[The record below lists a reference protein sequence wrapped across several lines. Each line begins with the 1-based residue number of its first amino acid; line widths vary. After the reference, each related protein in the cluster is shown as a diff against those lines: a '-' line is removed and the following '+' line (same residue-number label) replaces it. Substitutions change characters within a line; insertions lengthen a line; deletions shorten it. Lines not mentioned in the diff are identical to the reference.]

1 MRMKSKDGVRS
12 LALQDVC
19 QKYRILTS
27 IHQICGRLPIQ
38 ITFYLAR
45 PAAAGPRASGAHSPG
60 LSREGAA
67 LRVAPAAGSRD
78 LPCSRARDPGRR
90 RKGEESR
97 AAPRGTLAQ
106 GAFQLRR
113 LQPRPARSPE
123 APQPETGTPPPS
135 QGPGALP
142 DAGAPRTSGC
152 EPPGH
157 PTGLRSNDSPEPPNS
172 YLRPP
177 RGPAAVP
184 RRLAAQLAGGSREP
198 GAPGSPGPGSAGAG
212 TRATGPGALAR
223 RPGPSG
229 RVSSAP
235 PERLGR
241 PRRPLTHS
249 FWAGRGA
256 AQRTPAAASPPL
268 PFPLSLRKQKEPAG
282 LQGCPSPSEGKFRP
296 PPACPRGAGRSW
308 RPPAARPRP
317 TAWKNTPEFPPTWGP
332 GSRRVPAPSAL
343 LWGPRPFPA
352 PPMPEGVSV
361 CSGWGGEQG
370 RRVLPPPGC
379 RRRRELPGTAARPPQ
394 VSVQVTHAGR

>member
-1 MRMKSKDGVRS
+1 M
-12 LALQDVC
+12 
-19 QKYRILTS
+19 
-27 IHQICGRLPIQ
+27 
-38 ITFYLAR
+38 
-45 PAAAGPRASGAHSPG
+45 
-60 LSREGAA
+60 
-67 LRVAPAAGSRD
+67 
-78 LPCSRARDPGRR
+78 
-90 RKGEESR
+90 
-97 AAPRGTLAQ
+97 PRGTLAQ

-123 APQPETGTPPPS
+123 APQPETGTPPP

-142 DAGAPRTSGC
+142 GAGTPRTSGC

-157 PTGLRSNDSPEPPNS
+157 PTGLRSNDSPEPRNS

-184 RRLAAQLAGGSREP
+184 RRLAAQLAGGPREP
-198 GAPGSPGPGSAGAG
+198 GAPGSPGPASAGAG

-223 RPGPSG
+223 CPGPSG
-229 RVSSAP
+229 RVSPAP
-235 PERLGR
+235 PARPGC

-282 LQGCPSPSEGKFRP
+282 LQGCPSPREGKFRP

-308 RPPAARPRP
+308 RWDCCGARRERGRSRHASRGPPPAARPRP

-332 GSRRVPAPSAL
+332 GSR
-343 LWGPRPFPA
+343 G
-352 PPMPEGVSV
+352 
-361 CSGWGGEQG
+361 
-370 RRVLPPPGC
+370 
-379 RRRRELPGTAARPPQ
+379 
-394 VSVQVTHAGR
+394 